1 MTLADLIA
9 QLYQQSRAPAPAGPE
24 RDLALEL
31 ATMQRAPFDAMRAM
45 FGAPN
50 GLPVDDRAPPNFTVH
65 KNRVI
70 WDDGGITPVP
80 R

>member
-1 MTLADLIA
+1 MTLADLMA
-9 QLYQQSRAPAPAGPE
+9 QLIRSAETPKRGA
-24 RDLALEL
+24 DLDFALEL
-31 ATMQRAPFDAMRAM
+31 ATAQHAPFDAMRAM

-50 GLPVDDRAPPNFTVH
+50 GLPIDNLAPPNFTVH